1 MNSIARGLILDCR
14 FDNFD
19 FQFGTNCYACN
30 IDRSHSPAQPWN
42 FLYVHCFRHIF
53 SFTFTLSRSFE
64 SHEWYEWFQLFLF
77 SSIVCVLFFKLVLFV
92 TSGAIQYAAICIE
105 NIEIIEFK
113 SSEIIQRNFCE
124 PHTASAIVCP
134 ISVNSIHF
142 KGFCCWISQRFAKFR
157 QSFNALM
164 AKLCKLQSGRWN
176 SHSELGDNLALA
188 WESFEEF
195 TC

>member
-1 MNSIARGLILDCR
+1 MCLVWVSVVVGVFVFVRLFSFSLSLSLSLASLIHSLHSFVCGCSKTTRALCMNSIARGLKLDCR

-42 FLYVHCFRHIF
+42 FQYVHCFRHIF

-92 TSGAIQYAAICIE
+92 TSGAILYAAICIE

-113 SSEIIQRNFCE
+113 SSEIIQFYAQFLW
-124 PHTASAIVCP
+124 TTYS
-134 ISVNSIHF
+134 
-142 KGFCCWISQRFAKFR
+142 
-157 QSFNALM
+157 
-164 AKLCKLQSGRWN
+164 
-176 SHSELGDNLALA
+176 
-188 WESFEEF
+188 
-195 TC
+195 